1 MLKNTKGIIKNR
13 QSRNTGNIGHT
24 IHMPKTNKTHTHIQK
39 QQNTH
44 IHKNNKTHTYTKT
57 TKHTHIQKQQN
68 TTQHNT
74 ED

>member
-24 IHMPKTNKTHTHIQK
+24 IHMPKTNKTHTYTKTTKHIHTQK
-39 QQNTH
+39 QHNTH
-44 IHKNNKTHTYTKT
+44 IHKNN
-57 TKHTHIQKQQN
+57 

-74 ED
+74 TQKTKTMSNI

>member
-39 QQNTH
+39 QQNTY
-44 IHKNNKTHTYTKT
+44 IHKNNTTHTYTKT
-57 TKHTHIQKQQN
+57 TQHN
-68 TTQHNT
+68 TTQHRRLKR
-74 ED
+74 

>member
-13 QSRNTGNIGHT
+13 QSRNTANIGHT

-44 IHKNNKTHTYTKT
+44 TYTKT
-57 TKHTHIQKQQN
+57 TNTHIHKNN

-74 ED
+74 TQKTKTMNNI